1 MKKNNEW
8 ELNSH
13 KDLVVWQKSIEFV
26 AKIYETTNN
35 FPKEELFGLTSQ
47 LRRAA
52 ISIPSNIAEGFARKH
67 NKELIQFLYV
77 SLGSS
82 VEIETQLLIAKNI
95 NYINEE
101 IYVMLTNL
109 LSEISKMLIGLIHKL
124 ESNKKS
130 KN

>member
-1 MKKNNEW
+1 M
-8 ELNSH
+8 NSH

-26 AKIYETTNN
+26 TKVYETTNN

-95 NYINEE
+95 NYINDE
-101 IYVMLTNL
+101 IYISLTNH
-109 LSEISKMLIGLIHKL
+109 LSEISKMIIGLIRKIEGKNRSKL
-124 ESNKKS
+124 
-130 KN
+130 

>member
-1 MKKNNEW
+1 VNSEQ
-8 ELNSH
+8 LIVNSH
-13 KDLVVWQKSIEFV
+13 RDLVVWQKSIEFV
-26 AKIYETTNN
+26 TKIYETTNN

-95 NYINEE
+95 NYINDE
-101 IYVMLTNL
+101 IYISLTNH
-109 LSEISKMLIGLIHKL
+109 LSEISKMIIGLIRKI
-124 ESNKKS
+124 EGKK
-130 KN
+130 

>member
-1 MKKNNEW
+1 
-8 ELNSH
+8 LNSH
-13 KDLVVWQKSIEFV
+13 KDLIVYQKSIEFV
-26 AKIYETTNN
+26 TKIYETTNN

-52 ISIPSNIAEGFARKH
+52 ISIPSNMAEGFARRH
-67 NKELIQFLYV
+67 NKELTQFLYV
-77 SLGSS
+77 SLGSA

-101 IYVMLTNL
+101 IYIMLTNL

-124 ESNKKS
+124 ESNNKLKI

>member
-1 MKKNNEW
+1 M
-8 ELNSH
+8 NSH
-13 KDLVVWQKSIEFV
+13 KDLIVYQKSIEFV
-26 AKIYETTNN
+26 TKIYETTNN

-52 ISIPSNIAEGFARKH
+52 ISIPSNMAEGFARRH
-67 NKELIQFLYV
+67 NKELTQFLYV
-77 SLGSS
+77 SLGSA

-101 IYVMLTNL
+101 IYIMLTNL

-124 ESNKKS
+124 ESNNKLKI

>member
-1 MKKNNEW
+1 
-8 ELNSH
+8 LNSH
-13 KDLVVWQKSIEFV
+13 RDLVVWQKSIEFV
-26 AKIYETTNN
+26 TKIYETTNN

-95 NYINEE
+95 NYINDE
-101 IYVMLTNL
+101 IYISLTNH
-109 LSEISKMLIGLIHKL
+109 LSEISKMIIGLIRKIEGKNRNKL
-124 ESNKKS
+124 
-130 KN
+130 

>member
-1 MKKNNEW
+1 
-8 ELNSH
+8 LNSH

-26 AKIYETTNN
+26 TKIYETTNN

-95 NYINEE
+95 NYINDE
-101 IYVMLTNL
+101 IYLSLTNH
-109 LSEISKMLIGLIHKL
+109 LSEISKMIIGLIRKI
-124 ESNKKS
+124 EGKK
-130 KN
+130 

>member
-1 MKKNNEW
+1 V
-8 ELNSH
+8 NSH
-13 KDLVVWQKSIEFV
+13 RDLVVWQRSIEFV
-26 AKIYETTNN
+26 TKIYETTNN

-95 NYINEE
+95 NYINDE
-101 IYVMLTNL
+101 IYISLTNH
-109 LSEISKMLIGLIHKL
+109 LSEISKMIIGLIRKIEGKNRNKL
-124 ESNKKS
+124 
-130 KN
+130 

>member
-1 MKKNNEW
+1 MNN
-8 ELNSH
+8 H
-13 KDLVVWQKSIEFV
+13 KDLIVWQKSIELV
-26 AKIYETTNN
+26 TKTYEATNN

-52 ISIPSNIAEGFARKH
+52 ISVPSNISEGFARKH

-95 NYINEE
+95 NYLNDE
-101 IYVMLTNL
+101 IYISLNEH
-109 LSEISKMLIGLIHKL
+109 LSEIKKMLIGLIHKL
-124 ESNKKS
+124 ESNKT
-130 KN
+130 